1 MTRIRNLFGLLETLF
16 NSRRLRTIL
25 AALIFFIFLFGYL
38 FYVSEPDV
46 RNLGDGIWWALV
58 TITTVGY
65 GDITPVTTLGR
76 VVASSLMLLGL
87 GLIATITAI
96 VSAKFIQNFVD
107 HLTNDDV
114 LEKLDEL
121 ELELDD
127 IKKKREIK
135 EQLVCRDI
143 IKEILN
149 FGVSEHQ
156 KKFLIYL
163 LSLELEDVN
172 LMKKIDATINNKELA
187 EKPKLIIDPKELK

>member
-1 MTRIRNLFGLLETLF
+1 MTRIKNLFSLLETLF

-25 AALIFFIFLFGYL
+25 AALLFFIFLFGYL

-107 HLTNDDV
+107 HHTNDDV
-114 LEKLDEL
+114 LEKLDEMQ
-121 ELELDD
+121 LELDD
-127 IKKKREIK
+127 IKKKL
-135 EQLVCRDI
+135 Q
-143 IKEILN
+143 
-149 FGVSEHQ
+149 
-156 KKFLIYL
+156 
-163 LSLELEDVN
+163 
-172 LMKKIDATINNKELA
+172 
-187 EKPKLIIDPKELK
+187 

>member
-25 AALIFFIFLFGYL
+25 AALMFFIFLFGYL

-107 HLTNDDV
+107 HHTNDDV
-114 LEKLDEL
+114 LEKLDEMQ
-121 ELELDD
+121 LELDD
-127 IKKKREIK
+127 IKKKL
-135 EQLVCRDI
+135 Q
-143 IKEILN
+143 
-149 FGVSEHQ
+149 
-156 KKFLIYL
+156 
-163 LSLELEDVN
+163 
-172 LMKKIDATINNKELA
+172 
-187 EKPKLIIDPKELK
+187 

>member
-25 AALIFFIFLFGYL
+25 AALLFFIFLFGYL

-46 RNLGDGIWWALV
+46 RDLGDGIWWALV

-76 VVASSLMLLGL
+76 IVASSLMLLGL

-107 HLTNDDV
+107 HHTNDDV
-114 LEKLDEL
+114 LEKLDEMQ
-121 ELELDD
+121 LELDD
-127 IKKKREIK
+127 IKKKL
-135 EQLVCRDI
+135 Q
-143 IKEILN
+143 
-149 FGVSEHQ
+149 
-156 KKFLIYL
+156 
-163 LSLELEDVN
+163 
-172 LMKKIDATINNKELA
+172 
-187 EKPKLIIDPKELK
+187 

>member
-1 MTRIRNLFGLLETLF
+1 MTRIKNLFGLLETLF

-25 AALIFFIFLFGYL
+25 AALLFFIFLFGYL

-107 HLTNDDV
+107 HHTNDDV
-114 LEKLDEL
+114 LDKLDEMQ
-121 ELELDD
+121 LELDD
-127 IKKKREIK
+127 IKKKL
-135 EQLVCRDI
+135 Q
-143 IKEILN
+143 
-149 FGVSEHQ
+149 
-156 KKFLIYL
+156 
-163 LSLELEDVN
+163 
-172 LMKKIDATINNKELA
+172 
-187 EKPKLIIDPKELK
+187 

>member
-25 AALIFFIFLFGYL
+25 AALLFFIFLFGYL

-46 RNLGDGIWWALV
+46 RNLGDGLWWALV

-107 HLTNDDV
+107 HHTNDDV
-114 LEKLDEL
+114 LEKLDEMQ
-121 ELELDD
+121 LELDD
-127 IKKKREIK
+127 IKKKL
-135 EQLVCRDI
+135 Q
-143 IKEILN
+143 
-149 FGVSEHQ
+149 
-156 KKFLIYL
+156 
-163 LSLELEDVN
+163 
-172 LMKKIDATINNKELA
+172 
-187 EKPKLIIDPKELK
+187 

>member
-1 MTRIRNLFGLLETLF
+1 MTRIRNLIGLLETLF

-25 AALIFFIFLFGYL
+25 AALVFFIFLFGYL

-107 HLTNDDV
+107 HHTNDDV
-114 LEKLDEL
+114 LEKLDEMQ
-121 ELELDD
+121 LELDD
-127 IKKKREIK
+127 IKKKL
-135 EQLVCRDI
+135 Q
-143 IKEILN
+143 
-149 FGVSEHQ
+149 
-156 KKFLIYL
+156 
-163 LSLELEDVN
+163 
-172 LMKKIDATINNKELA
+172 
-187 EKPKLIIDPKELK
+187 

>member
-38 FYVSEPDV
+38 FYVSEPGV
-46 RNLGDGIWWALV
+46 RSLGDGIWWALV

-76 VVASSLMLLGL
+76 GVASSLMLLGL

-107 HLTNDDV
+107 HHTNDDV

-121 ELELDD
+121 QLELDD
-127 IKKKREIK
+127 IKKKL
-135 EQLVCRDI
+135 Q
-143 IKEILN
+143 
-149 FGVSEHQ
+149 
-156 KKFLIYL
+156 
-163 LSLELEDVN
+163 
-172 LMKKIDATINNKELA
+172 
-187 EKPKLIIDPKELK
+187 

>member
-1 MTRIRNLFGLLETLF
+1 MTRIRNLIGLLETLF

-107 HLTNDDV
+107 HHTNDDV
-114 LEKLDEL
+114 LEKLE
-121 ELELDD
+121 EMQLELDD
-127 IKKKREIK
+127 IKKKL
-135 EQLVCRDI
+135 Q
-143 IKEILN
+143 
-149 FGVSEHQ
+149 
-156 KKFLIYL
+156 
-163 LSLELEDVN
+163 
-172 LMKKIDATINNKELA
+172 
-187 EKPKLIIDPKELK
+187 

>member
-1 MTRIRNLFGLLETLF
+1 MTRIKNFFGLLETLF

-38 FYVSEPDV
+38 FYISEPDV

-107 HLTNDDV
+107 HHTNDDV
-114 LEKLDEL
+114 LEKLDEMQ
-121 ELELDD
+121 LELDD
-127 IKKKREIK
+127 IKKKL
-135 EQLVCRDI
+135 Q
-143 IKEILN
+143 
-149 FGVSEHQ
+149 
-156 KKFLIYL
+156 
-163 LSLELEDVN
+163 
-172 LMKKIDATINNKELA
+172 
-187 EKPKLIIDPKELK
+187 

>member
-1 MTRIRNLFGLLETLF
+1 MTRIKNLFGLIETLF

-46 RNLGDGIWWALV
+46 RDFGDGIWWALV

-107 HLTNDDV
+107 HHTNDDV
-114 LEKLDEL
+114 LEKLDEMQ
-121 ELELDD
+121 LELDD
-127 IKKKREIK
+127 IKKKL
-135 EQLVCRDI
+135 Q
-143 IKEILN
+143 
-149 FGVSEHQ
+149 
-156 KKFLIYL
+156 
-163 LSLELEDVN
+163 
-172 LMKKIDATINNKELA
+172 
-187 EKPKLIIDPKELK
+187 

>member
-25 AALIFFIFLFGYL
+25 AALVFFIFLFGYL

-107 HLTNDDV
+107 HHTNDDV
-114 LEKLDEL
+114 LEKLDEMQ
-121 ELELDD
+121 LELDD
-127 IKKKREIK
+127 IKKKL
-135 EQLVCRDI
+135 Q
-143 IKEILN
+143 
-149 FGVSEHQ
+149 
-156 KKFLIYL
+156 
-163 LSLELEDVN
+163 
-172 LMKKIDATINNKELA
+172 
-187 EKPKLIIDPKELK
+187 

>member
-1 MTRIRNLFGLLETLF
+1 MRRELTRIKNLFGLLETLF

-38 FYVSEPDV
+38 FYVSEPGV

-107 HLTNDDV
+107 HHTNDDV
-114 LEKLDEL
+114 LEKLDEMQ
-121 ELELDD
+121 LELDD
-127 IKKKREIK
+127 IKKKL
-135 EQLVCRDI
+135 Q
-143 IKEILN
+143 
-149 FGVSEHQ
+149 
-156 KKFLIYL
+156 
-163 LSLELEDVN
+163 
-172 LMKKIDATINNKELA
+172 
-187 EKPKLIIDPKELK
+187 

>member
-1 MTRIRNLFGLLETLF
+1 MTRIRNLFGLLETHF

-25 AALIFFIFLFGYL
+25 AALLFFIFLFGYL

-107 HLTNDDV
+107 HHTNDDV
-114 LEKLDEL
+114 LEKLDEMQ
-121 ELELDD
+121 LELDD
-127 IKKKREIK
+127 IKKKL
-135 EQLVCRDI
+135 Q
-143 IKEILN
+143 
-149 FGVSEHQ
+149 
-156 KKFLIYL
+156 
-163 LSLELEDVN
+163 
-172 LMKKIDATINNKELA
+172 
-187 EKPKLIIDPKELK
+187 

>member
-1 MTRIRNLFGLLETLF
+1 MTRIRNLIGLLETLF

-46 RNLGDGIWWALV
+46 KSLGDGVWWALV

-107 HLTNDDV
+107 HHTNDDV
-114 LEKLDEL
+114 LEKLDEMQ
-121 ELELDD
+121 LELDD
-127 IKKKREIK
+127 IKKKL
-135 EQLVCRDI
+135 Q
-143 IKEILN
+143 
-149 FGVSEHQ
+149 
-156 KKFLIYL
+156 
-163 LSLELEDVN
+163 
-172 LMKKIDATINNKELA
+172 
-187 EKPKLIIDPKELK
+187 

>member
-1 MTRIRNLFGLLETLF
+1 MTRIRNLFGLLEKLF
-16 NSRRLRTIL
+16 NSRLLRTIL

-107 HLTNDDV
+107 HHTNDDV
-114 LEKLDEL
+114 LEKLDEMQ
-121 ELELDD
+121 LELDD
-127 IKKKREIK
+127 IKKKL
-135 EQLVCRDI
+135 Q
-143 IKEILN
+143 
-149 FGVSEHQ
+149 
-156 KKFLIYL
+156 
-163 LSLELEDVN
+163 
-172 LMKKIDATINNKELA
+172 
-187 EKPKLIIDPKELK
+187 

>member
-16 NSRRLRTIL
+16 NSRRLRTIF
-25 AALIFFIFLFGYL
+25 AALLFFIFLFGYL

-107 HLTNDDV
+107 HHTNDDV
-114 LEKLDEL
+114 LEKLDEMQ
-121 ELELDD
+121 LELDD
-127 IKKKREIK
+127 IKKKL
-135 EQLVCRDI
+135 Q
-143 IKEILN
+143 
-149 FGVSEHQ
+149 
-156 KKFLIYL
+156 
-163 LSLELEDVN
+163 
-172 LMKKIDATINNKELA
+172 
-187 EKPKLIIDPKELK
+187 

>member
-1 MTRIRNLFGLLETLF
+1 MRRELTRIKNLFGLIETLF

-46 RNLGDGIWWALV
+46 RDFSDGIWWALV

-107 HLTNDDV
+107 HHTNDDV
-114 LEKLDEL
+114 LEKLDEMQ
-121 ELELDD
+121 LELDD
-127 IKKKREIK
+127 IKKKL
-135 EQLVCRDI
+135 Q
-143 IKEILN
+143 
-149 FGVSEHQ
+149 
-156 KKFLIYL
+156 
-163 LSLELEDVN
+163 
-172 LMKKIDATINNKELA
+172 
-187 EKPKLIIDPKELK
+187 